1 MIFKY
6 LYFSSNGPKFSFS
19 FCESDLV
26 YEMVLRMQKVSCLEL
41 WSKLPWKTTAAR
53 LIHVYNLKSVVELI
67 M

>member
-1 MIFKY
+1 M
-6 LYFSSNGPKFSFS
+6 FSFR

-26 YEMVLRMQKVSCLEL
+26 YEMVLRIQKVSCLEL